1 MGKTPDR
8 FRKTN
13 TLQLLSTPVS
23 MLYLLHQTRQISHIQ
38 QRVRR
43 GGMFFKKKEK
53 KKMMKFQLQIMWGK
67 RENIVHKKNDG

>member
-53 KKMMKFQLQIMWGK
+53 KNDEVSVADNVGK
-67 RENIVHKKNDG
+67 KGEYSTQKK